1 MSDPA
6 PRRYFGGIRLR
17 FAIAPTGNLVLNAA
31 RVALAN
37 ALFAQERGARLTL
50 RIDDLNPER
59 SRPAFADAII
69 HDLTALGVTW
79 DGILRQSERLDRYE
93 AAIDAL
99 KQSGRLYPCFE
110 SEAELR
116 AKAEHRRK
124 RGRATIYDRAMLS
137 MTAAQRAAAEAGG
150 KVPYWRFRLS
160 DGFVVWRDMIL
171 GKRDAKLTAI
181 SDPVLVLANGTVA
194 PVLASVVDDL
204 DLGITHVI
212 RGEENAADTGVYL
225 DVMTCLKPLLPAMVP
240 SAPPPEGGTATS
252 PPPLEGGG
260 RGEGASGTGDGG
272 STLPPAPSLKGRGGT
287 LPRSRTDALAQ
298 PPATRPLHGG
308 EIPVTGPRF
317 ANIPP
322 IDATSSTARKLGSQ
336 ALRQTLADGIMPAAL
351 TAWLTGTEPNP
362 TKPFSL
368 DSMERVPTSATLL
381 RLNRKVLARTDFA
394 AIADRLP
401 AGATEAFWHAIRA
414 DIELLADA
422 ATWWDIVAADIVPVP
437 SDIGPQALATL
448 PAEPWDETTW
458 GAWVAVLGPAAKPA
472 LFLALTGEETG
483 PAMDRLLPLIGRDR
497 VIRRLRSAA

>member
-1 MSDPA
+1 MTTIPMTDPA

-17 FAIAPTGNLVLNAA
+17 FAISPTGNLVLNAA
-31 RVALAN
+31 RIALAN

-59 SRPAFADAII
+59 SRTAFSDAII
-69 HDLTALGVTW
+69 HDLAALGVTW
-79 DGILRQSERLDRYE
+79 DGTLRQSERVDRY
-93 AAIDAL
+93 ATAIEAL
-99 KQSGRLYPCFE
+99 KLSGRLYPCFE

-204 DLGITHVI
+204 DLAITHVI
-212 RGEENAADTGVYL
+212 RGEENAADAGVYL
-225 DVMTCLKPLLPAMVP
+225 DVMTCLKPLLPAVP
-240 SAPPPEGGTATS
+240 STS

-260 RGEGASGTGDGG
+260 RGEGSSGTDGE
-272 STLPPAPSLKGRGGT
+272 SLPLPPTPSLQGRGGSV
-287 LPRSRTDALAQ
+287 PRTNPDALAHT
-298 PPATRPLHGG
+298 PNRPLHGG

-322 IDATSSTARKLGSQ
+322 IDSTPSAARKLGSQ
-336 ALRQTLADGIMPAAL
+336 PLRQTLADGILPAAL
-351 TAWLTGTEPNP
+351 IAWLTGRDPNA
-362 TKPFSL
+362 TTPFSL
-368 DSMERVPTSATLL
+368 DSMERIPTPDTLL
-381 RLNRKVLARTDFA
+381 RLNRKVLARTEFP

-401 AGATEAFWHAIRA
+401 TGATEAFWLAIRA
-414 DIELLADA
+414 HIELVADA
-422 ATWWDIVAADIVPVP
+422 ATWWDIVTADIVPVP
-437 SDIGPQALATL
+437 SDIAAQALAEL
-448 PAEPWDETTW
+448 PAEPWDDTTW
-458 GAWVAVLGPAAKPA
+458 GAWTAALGPTAKPG

-483 PAMDRLLPLIGRDR
+483 PAMDRLLPMIGRDR
-497 VIRRLRSAA
+497 VIRRLRAT

>member
-1 MSDPA
+1 MSDAA

-59 SRPAFADAII
+59 SRPAFAEAIM
-69 HDLTALGVTW
+69 HDLTALGVIW
-79 DGILRQSERLDRYE
+79 DGTLRQSERLDRY
-93 AAIDAL
+93 AAAVEAL

-225 DVMTCLKPLLPAMVP
+225 DVMTCLKPLLPAV
-240 SAPPPEGGTATS
+240 ATTS
-252 PPPLEGGG
+252 PPPLEAG
-260 RGEGASGTGDGG
+260 GEGAPPLADAVIP
-272 STLPPAPSLKGRGGT
+272 LPPTSVRFAAQAPQRRGREASSPSSNRPLRGG
-287 LPRSRTDALAQ
+287 
-298 PPATRPLHGG
+298 
-308 EIPVTGPRF
+308 EVPVTGPRF

-351 TAWLTGTEPNP
+351 TAWLTGRDPNA
-362 TKPFSL
+362 TTPFSL

-381 RLNRKVLARTDFA
+381 RFNRKVLARTDFA

-437 SDIGPQALATL
+437 SDIAPQALATL
-448 PAEPWDETTW
+448 PADPWDETTW

-472 LFLALTGEETG
+472 LYLALTGEEAG

-497 VIRRLRSAA
+497 VIRRLTP

>member
-59 SRPAFADAII
+59 SRPAFAEAII
-69 HDLTALGVTW
+69 HDLAALGVSW
-79 DGILRQSERLDRYE
+79 DGTLRQSERLDRYE
-93 AAIDAL
+93 AAIEAL
-99 KQSGRLYPCFE
+99 KASGRLYPCFE

-225 DVMTCLKPLLPAMVP
+225 DVMTCLKPLLPAVVP
-240 SAPPPEGGTATS
+240 SAPPAEGGTATS

-260 RGEGASGTGDGG
+260 APCPAPTRM
-272 STLPPAPSLKGRGGT
+272 LWPNHPQPAPSTAAKSPSSAPASPT
-287 LPRSRTDALAQ
+287 SPPSTQ
-298 PPATRPLHGG
+298 PP
-308 EIPVTGPRF
+308 
-317 ANIPP
+317 PP
-322 IDATSSTARKLGSQ
+322 PGS
-336 ALRQTLADGIMPAAL
+336 
-351 TAWLTGTEPNP
+351 
-362 TKPFSL
+362 
-368 DSMERVPTSATLL
+368 
-381 RLNRKVLARTDFA
+381 
-394 AIADRLP
+394 
-401 AGATEAFWHAIRA
+401 
-414 DIELLADA
+414 
-422 ATWWDIVAADIVPVP
+422 
-437 SDIGPQALATL
+437 
-448 PAEPWDETTW
+448 
-458 GAWVAVLGPAAKPA
+458 
-472 LFLALTGEETG
+472 
-483 PAMDRLLPLIGRDR
+483 
-497 VIRRLRSAA
+497 SAARPCARPWPTGSCPPP

>member
-1 MSDPA
+1 MTTIPMTDPA

-17 FAIAPTGNLVLNAA
+17 FAISPTGNLVLNAA
-31 RVALAN
+31 RIALAN

-59 SRPAFADAII
+59 SRTAFSDAII
-69 HDLTALGVTW
+69 HDLAALGVTW
-79 DGILRQSERLDRYE
+79 DGTLRQSERVDRY
-93 AAIDAL
+93 ATAIEAL
-99 KQSGRLYPCFE
+99 KLSGRLYPCFE

-204 DLGITHVI
+204 DLAITHVI
-212 RGEENAADTGVYL
+212 RGEENAADAGVYL
-225 DVMTCLKPLLPAMVP
+225 DVMTCLKPLLPAVP
-240 SAPPPEGGTATS
+240 STS

-260 RGEGASGTGDGG
+260 RGEGY
-272 STLPPAPSLKGRGGT
+272 RG
-287 LPRSRTDALAQ
+287 
-298 PPATRPLHGG
+298 RPLHGG

-322 IDATSSTARKLGSQ
+322 IDSTPSAARKLGSQ
-336 ALRQTLADGIMPAAL
+336 PLRQTLADGILPAAL
-351 TAWLTGTEPNP
+351 IAWLTGRDPNA
-362 TKPFSL
+362 TTPFSL
-368 DSMERVPTSATLL
+368 DSMERIPTPDTLL
-381 RLNRKVLARTDFA
+381 RLNRKVLARTEFP

-401 AGATEAFWHAIRA
+401 TGATEAFWLAIRA
-414 DIELLADA
+414 HIELVADA
-422 ATWWDIVAADIVPVP
+422 ATWWDIVTADIVPVP
-437 SDIGPQALATL
+437 SDIAAQALAEL
-448 PAEPWDETTW
+448 PAEPWDDTTW
-458 GAWVAVLGPAAKPA
+458 GAWTAALGPTAKPG

-483 PAMDRLLPLIGRDR
+483 PAMDRLLPMIGRDR
-497 VIRRLRSAA
+497 VIRRLRAT

>member
-260 RGEGASGTGDGG
+260 WGEG
-272 STLPPAPSLKGRGGT
+272 
-287 LPRSRTDALAQ
+287 
-298 PPATRPLHGG
+298 
-308 EIPVTGPRF
+308 
-317 ANIPP
+317 
-322 IDATSSTARKLGSQ
+322 
-336 ALRQTLADGIMPAAL
+336 
-351 TAWLTGTEPNP
+351 
-362 TKPFSL
+362 
-368 DSMERVPTSATLL
+368 
-381 RLNRKVLARTDFA
+381 
-394 AIADRLP
+394 
-401 AGATEAFWHAIRA
+401 
-414 DIELLADA
+414 
-422 ATWWDIVAADIVPVP
+422 
-437 SDIGPQALATL
+437 
-448 PAEPWDETTW
+448 
-458 GAWVAVLGPAAKPA
+458 
-472 LFLALTGEETG
+472 
-483 PAMDRLLPLIGRDR
+483 
-497 VIRRLRSAA
+497 

>member
-1 MSDPA
+1 
-6 PRRYFGGIRLR
+6 
-17 FAIAPTGNLVLNAA
+17 
-31 RVALAN
+31 
-37 ALFAQERGARLTL
+37 
-50 RIDDLNPER
+50 
-59 SRPAFADAII
+59 
-69 HDLTALGVTW
+69 
-79 DGILRQSERLDRYE
+79 
-93 AAIDAL
+93 
-99 KQSGRLYPCFE
+99 
-110 SEAELR
+110 
-116 AKAEHRRK
+116 
-124 RGRATIYDRAMLS
+124 ML
-137 MTAAQRAAAEAGG
+137 QG
-150 KVPYWRFRLS
+150 K
-160 DGFVVWRDMIL
+160 
-171 GKRDAKLTAI
+171 GKD
-181 SDPVLVLANGTVA
+181 
-194 PVLASVVDDL
+194 
-204 DLGITHVI
+204 
-212 RGEENAADTGVYL
+212 
-225 DVMTCLKPLLPAMVP
+225 
-240 SAPPPEGGTATS
+240 TS
-252 PPPLEGGG
+252 P
-260 RGEGASGTGDGG
+260 
-272 STLPPAPSLKGRGGT
+272 
-287 LPRSRTDALAQ
+287 
-298 PPATRPLHGG
+298 RPLHGG

-448 PAEPWDETTW
+448 PADPWDETTW
-458 GAWVAVLGPAAKPA
+458 GAWVAVMGPAAKPA
-472 LFLALTGEETG
+472 LFLALTGEEAG

>member
-1 MSDPA
+1 MSDAA

-59 SRPAFADAII
+59 SRPAFAEAIM

-79 DGILRQSERLDRYE
+79 DGTLRQSERLDRYAVAVE
-93 AAIDAL
+93 AL

-225 DVMTCLKPLLPAMVP
+225 DVMTCLKPLLPAVGP
-240 SAPPPEGGTATS
+240 LSAPPLGDGTSS
-252 PPPLEGGG
+252 PPPLEGSVRFAAQALDG
-260 RGEGASGTGDGG
+260 SGG
-272 STLPPAPSLKGRGGT
+272 SVPRARPTPPPQSPAPRPLRGG
-287 LPRSRTDALAQ
+287 
-298 PPATRPLHGG
+298 
-308 EIPVTGPRF
+308 EVPVTGPRF

-351 TAWLTGTEPNP
+351 TAWLTGRDPNA
-362 TKPFSL
+362 TTPFSL

-437 SDIGPQALATL
+437 SDIAPQALATL
-448 PAEPWDETTW
+448 PADPWDETTW

-472 LFLALTGEETG
+472 LYLALTGEETG

-497 VIRRLRSAA
+497 VIRRLTP